1 MKRYQAHINVEFVN
15 KSRLLKYLCK
25 YVNKGPDH
33 ANIIFERIKRGED
46 APINEITKDIDEIKE
61 YLECRYISEQ
71 DAMWRLLGYDIH
83 HHWPSVQ
90 RLPVYLPLMNIVNFS
105 GDAKL
110 QSIIRDPKNQKTM
123 LTEWFEANKQYPEAR
138 ELTYCEF
145 PQKWIWDNKN
155 KKWTKRKQ
163 GFQIGRLY
171 YVNPKE
177 GERFYLRMLL
187 MIIKG
192 ATSYEDIRTYNGTV
206 YKTFKEACQAQ
217 GLLNDD
223 NEWYHTFDEAANWA
237 TAPQLRNL
245 FATMLLFCNLN
256 DEHMFYERN
265 WRKMVDDIEHRLTMR
280 YYPMIYHPTDTELQD
295 LLSQELEDILSKNGA
310 NIKNYN
316 LPHKSNTHNAYS
328 VNRLIQE
335 EMAYDTESLEEE
347 ANMSYLKLNQSQK
360 DAFHQIVNSVL
371 HNEPKFFFVSD
382 HGGTGKTF
390 LWNTIVSYLRA
401 QKKIVLTVASSG
413 VASLLLPNGRTAH
426 SRFRIPIDID
436 ELSTCDI
443 KRGSKL
449 AELLIETTL
458 VIWDEALM
466 TNKQC
471 FEALDRSLR
480 DIMSQLNI
488 EAGNRPFG
496 GKVVVLSGDPKQILP
511 VIENGSK
518 SQIIG
523 ASIVRSYLWNHVTK
537 IHLTENMRLRKLHPN
552 DPQYIDLQNFNNW
565 ILSVGNG
572 AISETHNNSAEDY
585 IDIKTIKIP
594 AEMLIQTTGNKIQ
607 ALVEFAYPDFKENFY
622 KPDYVK
628 ERAILSTTNDI
639 VDEINNYMIDLV
651 PGKERE
657 YYSADTISKCS
668 DSTND
673 AQILYPVEYLNTLN
687 ANNFPTHK
695 IILKVG
701 IPIILLRNLNQNL
714 GLCNGTRL
722 IVSNLGDNVIEAI
735 IITGTHIGE
744 TVHIPRI
751 NLTTRGPHWPFT
763 LNRRQ
768 FPIKVCYSMTINKS
782 QGQTLSNVGVYLKK
796 PVFTHG
802 QLYVAISRVTNKEGL
817 KILIEN
823 EDGSCGTTTTNIVYQ
838 EIISSIQ

>member
-1 MKRYQAHINVEFVN
+1 
-15 KSRLLKYLCK
+15 
-25 YVNKGPDH
+25 
-33 ANIIFERIKRGED
+33 
-46 APINEITKDIDEIKE
+46 
-61 YLECRYISEQ
+61 
-71 DAMWRLLGYDIH
+71 
-83 HHWPSVQ
+83 
-90 RLPVYLPLMNIVNFS
+90 
-105 GDAKL
+105 
-110 QSIIRDPKNQKTM
+110 
-123 LTEWFEANKQYPEAR
+123 
-138 ELTYCEF
+138 
-145 PQKWIWDNKN
+145 
-155 KKWTKRKQ
+155 
-163 GFQIGRLY
+163 
-171 YVNPKE
+171 
-177 GERFYLRMLL
+177 
-187 MIIKG
+187 
-192 ATSYEDIRTYNGTV
+192 
-206 YKTFKEACQAQ
+206 
-217 GLLNDD
+217 
-223 NEWYHTFDEAANWA
+223 
-237 TAPQLRNL
+237 
-245 FATMLLFCNLN
+245 
-256 DEHMFYERN
+256 
-265 WRKMVDDIEHRLTMR
+265 
-280 YYPMIYHPTDTELQD
+280 
-295 LLSQELEDILSKNGA
+295 
-310 NIKNYN
+310 
-316 LPHKSNTHNAYS
+316 
-328 VNRLIQE
+328 
-335 EMAYDTESLEEE
+335 
-347 ANMSYLKLNQSQK
+347 MSYLKLNQSQK

-371 HNEPKFFFVSD
+371 HNEPKFFFVSG

-390 LWNTIVSYLRA
+390 LWNMIVSYLRA

-488 EAGNRPFG
+488 EAGDRPFG

-628 ERAILSTTNDI
+628 ERAILLTTNDI

-714 GLCNGTRL
+714 RLCNGTRL

-735 IITGTHIGE
+735 IITETHIGE

>member
-1 MKRYQAHINVEFVN
+1 
-15 KSRLLKYLCK
+15 
-25 YVNKGPDH
+25 
-33 ANIIFERIKRGED
+33 
-46 APINEITKDIDEIKE
+46 
-61 YLECRYISEQ
+61 
-71 DAMWRLLGYDIH
+71 
-83 HHWPSVQ
+83 
-90 RLPVYLPLMNIVNFS
+90 
-105 GDAKL
+105 
-110 QSIIRDPKNQKTM
+110 
-123 LTEWFEANKQYPEAR
+123 
-138 ELTYCEF
+138 
-145 PQKWIWDNKN
+145 
-155 KKWTKRKQ
+155 
-163 GFQIGRLY
+163 
-171 YVNPKE
+171 
-177 GERFYLRMLL
+177 
-187 MIIKG
+187 
-192 ATSYEDIRTYNGTV
+192 
-206 YKTFKEACQAQ
+206 
-217 GLLNDD
+217 
-223 NEWYHTFDEAANWA
+223 
-237 TAPQLRNL
+237 
-245 FATMLLFCNLN
+245 
-256 DEHMFYERN
+256 
-265 WRKMVDDIEHRLTMR
+265 
-280 YYPMIYHPTDTELQD
+280 
-295 LLSQELEDILSKNGA
+295 
-310 NIKNYN
+310 
-316 LPHKSNTHNAYS
+316 
-328 VNRLIQE
+328 
-335 EMAYDTESLEEE
+335 
-347 ANMSYLKLNQSQK
+347 
-360 DAFHQIVNSVL
+360 
-371 HNEPKFFFVSD
+371 
-382 HGGTGKTF
+382 
-390 LWNTIVSYLRA
+390 
-401 QKKIVLTVASSG
+401 
-413 VASLLLPNGRTAH
+413 
-426 SRFRIPIDID
+426 
-436 ELSTCDI
+436 
-443 KRGSKL
+443 
-449 AELLIETTL
+449 
-458 VIWDEALM
+458 M

-488 EAGNRPFG
+488 EAGDRPFG

-639 VDEINNYMIDLV
+639 VGEINNYMIDLV

-722 IVSNLGDNVIEAI
+722 IVSNLGDNVIKAI